1 MRTARLA
8 RQRQEQRSV
17 VLRQPRLAWLR
28 QRGGAWDCWLP
39 GSAAPCTSKVWKRTN
54 AGRSKRL
61 LRHILG
67 QRDALESRLRELI
80 EKDAREFDEVVRLR
94 VARNAAGKP
103 EAKSALAR
111 QANDLRAVAT
121 DNAFRKA
128 RLSMSL
134 ARG

>member
-1 MRTARLA
+1 M
-8 RQRQEQRSV
+8 
-17 VLRQPRLAWLR
+17 
-28 QRGGAWDCWLP
+28 
-39 GSAAPCTSKVWKRTN
+39 
-54 AGRSKRL
+54 
-61 LRHILG
+61 
-67 QRDALESRLRELI
+67 I